1 MCRRCRK
8 PSARCRPSQKARL
21 DKSKRAAGFRGHRLK
36 LRRLFANVQVHEL
49 FLEQAKL
56 TPTATALVLPHEA
69 KTVVT
74 YQESSCHLF
83 GVRRCL
89 RFLCGCPYR
98 FSLQPFRSREP
109 PAESAKKAC
118 LLGEELGEAVRQL
131 ASVLEQ
137 LGPLLA
143 VIRGKSEKSEPC
155 EARMARSSLYLCRE
169 AVRRWCRS
177 SAPCWQ
183 VPATCPWTTQGQRRE
198 REKAG

>member
-1 MCRRCRK
+1 M
-8 PSARCRPSQKARL
+8 
-21 DKSKRAAGFRGHRLK
+21 
-36 LRRLFANVQVHEL
+36 RRLFANVQVHEL

-89 RFLCGCPYR
+89 RFFCGCPYR

-109 PAESAKKAC
+109 PAKTAC

-143 VIRGKSEKSEPC
+143 VKRHGASLRKVEPRMRGANGEIV
-155 EARMARSSLYLCRE
+155 ALSLP
-169 AVRRWCRS
+169 RS
-177 SAPCWQ
+177 SAQ
-183 VPATCPWTTQGQRRE
+183 VVSILGALL
-198 REKAG
+198 AGAGYLPMDDTGPEA